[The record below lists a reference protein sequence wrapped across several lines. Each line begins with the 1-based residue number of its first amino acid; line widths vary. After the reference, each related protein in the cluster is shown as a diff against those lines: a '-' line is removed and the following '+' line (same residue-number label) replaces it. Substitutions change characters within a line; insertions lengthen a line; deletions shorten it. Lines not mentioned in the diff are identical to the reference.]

1 MTGTNEAAE
10 KAEQVSAELT
20 QTLQYLIEAQ
30 PQQRIPFSMF
40 METALYNSAHGYY
53 ATNQANIGGQGD
65 FYTSPHVGAEF
76 GEALAEQFAEMWA
89 KLGYPQPFTLVEMGA
104 GQGLLVRDVLRYLH
118 RHHDA
123 CFDAVEYIVVEAS
136 SALVA
141 HQQQRLGKL
150 AQSLGR
156 LHWRTWQDIEPNSI
170 VGCCFSN
177 ELVDAFPVHRVA
189 LINGQ
194 LQEIYVALAEKLDEP
209 SSESGALAPG
219 DRIGAIAPAHPS
231 EYLDLEPPDLSD
243 PSTWFAP
250 PPVLQLVQS
259 SDFQEVVGELSTP
272 QLLAYFQQVGIELYS
287 EQYGEGYCTEVNLA
301 AQDWMQTVA
310 QRLRRGYVLTIDY
323 GYLAQRYYLPSRRQG
338 TLQCYYQHR
347 VHNNPYI
354 HIGQQDI
361 TAHVDFTAL
370 QQWGLQ
376 SGLES
381 LSFTQ
386 QGLFLMALGLGDR
399 IAAIAQMQPDA
410 SRSISDILARREAL
424 HSLINPTGLGGFG
437 VLLQGKGLDEGGRSL
452 RGFQMP

>member
-1 MTGTNEAAE
+1 MTWTNEAAE
-10 KAEQVSAELT
+10 KAEHVSAKLT
-20 QTLQYLIEAQ
+20 QTLRHLIETQ

-40 METALYNSAHGYY
+40 METALYDSAYGYY

-89 KLGYPQPFTLVEMGA
+89 KLGYPHPFTLVEMGA

-136 SALVA
+136 PALVA

-156 LHWRTWQDIEPNSI
+156 LHWRTWQDIKPDSI

-189 LINGQ
+189 LVKGQ
-194 LQEIYVALAEKLDEP
+194 LQEVYVALAEKRDEP
-209 SSESGALAPG
+209 SRDAGALAQG
-219 DRIGAIAPAHPS
+219 EGTGAIAPTPLLDPLDS
-231 EYLDLEPPDLSD
+231 EQLNLSD

-250 PPVLQLVQS
+250 SPALQLVQS
-259 SDFQEVVGELSTP
+259 SDFQEVLGDLSTP
-272 QLLAYFQQVGIELYS
+272 QLLAYFQHVGIELS
-287 EQYGEGYCTEVNLA
+287 LEQYGEGYCTEVNLA

-354 HIGQQDI
+354 HLGQQDI

-370 QQWGLQ
+370 QQWGRQ
-376 SGLES
+376 AGLES

-399 IAAIAQMQPDA
+399 IAAIAQMEPDA

-437 VLLQGKGLDEGGRSL
+437 VLLQGKGVEEDGRSL